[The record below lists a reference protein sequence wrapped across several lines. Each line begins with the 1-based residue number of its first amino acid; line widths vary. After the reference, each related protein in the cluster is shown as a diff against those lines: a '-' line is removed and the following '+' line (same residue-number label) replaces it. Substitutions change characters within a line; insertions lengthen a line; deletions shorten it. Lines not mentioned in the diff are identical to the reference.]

1 MTDQIQIIDN
11 GDAVYIDVNS
21 ISYSNGVIGG
31 PQRITLS
38 RDIGGKD
45 PRTVNV
51 TISVTTEVEREIPFK
66 QTVEEVDTVDA
77 SLQLR

>member
-1 MTDQIQIIDN
+1 MSDQIQIIDN
-11 GDAVYIDVNS
+11 GDGLYIDVRD
-21 ISYSNGVIGG
+21 ICYSNGVVGG

-51 TISVTTEVEREIPFK
+51 TIQVTTEVERENERI
-66 QTVEEVDTVDA
+66 
-77 SLQLR
+77 